1 MQAVRAADEAAF
13 ASRFAYHHIRLTL
26 RAISL
31 SFSHLSRC
39 FLTAAS
45 IWALSLD
52 VCSCSWFAS
61 ALPLSLFVPS
71 PFASRIKYTLCVCT
85 LSFGHSGSM
94 ANCWFC
100 RFPLY
105 PPSLSF
111 HLSVCLSVAAF
122 SMRLRHTFLAS
133 FFYSFLFCFC
143 PRLVYIFTLEF
154 APCDDAAVIF
164 QAVFQPTSNAHTHTH
179 THLQTETDL
188 HIKRVL
194 PTLDFLFSPS
204 PLYCWLPFPL
214 LSPPVFVPHKFA
226 LKCISN
232 SALLLH
238 LLLSLSLFIPAHGL
252 CCCCLVLL

>member
-1 MQAVRAADEAAF
+1 MALLGYFTALRWRHLCKLYELQT
-13 ASRFAYHHIRLTL
+13 RLPLPLVMPTIISGL
-26 RAISL
+26 HSELSL

-179 THLQTETDL
+179 TPTDGDRL
-188 HIKRVL
+188 TH
-194 PTLDFLFSPS
+194 
-204 PLYCWLPFPL
+204 
-214 LSPPVFVPHKFA
+214 
-226 LKCISN
+226 
-232 SALLLH
+232 
-238 LLLSLSLFIPAHGL
+238 
-252 CCCCLVLL
+252 